1 MAGVIYSKGPWFRA
15 GSIGNLYLCIY
26 YIKSE
31 VQTEYFLFPVT
42 YNLKC
47 AYFLV

>member
-1 MAGVIYSKGPWFRA
+1 MADAIYSKGAMVQSWLHWESLFV
-15 GSIGNLYLCIY
+15 Y

-31 VQTEYFLFPVT
+31 VQTEYILFPVT